1 MHSISWGSP
10 EQNYDSTWEQ
20 RLDTEFLRLATM
32 GLTVLTASG
41 DDGPNND
48 GLIGCKNFH
57 PTFPASSPHVTAVG
71 GTYFPKRSPSSAG
84 AAAAA
89 AAAAG
94 TADPEVCWDSS
105 GGGFSGVFPRPK
117 YQDAAITPYLTTSG
131 LPAAS
136 RWNSSGPSIQTRTT
150 QLIVFHMVY
159 HCRHH
164 HHHYLSGR
172 SFCSCV
178 TVWPSRVCCC

>member
-10 EQNYDSTWEQ
+10 EQNYNSTWEQ

-32 GLTVLTASG
+32 GLTVLAASG

-71 GTYFPKRSPSSAG
+71 GTYFPKQSSASG
-84 AAAAA
+84 AV
-89 AAAAG
+89 
-94 TADPEVCWDSS
+94 DPEVCWGSS
-105 GGGFSGVFPRPK
+105 GGGFSGVFARPK
-117 YQDAAITPYLTTSG
+117 YQDAAITPYLSTRG

-136 RWNSSGPSIQTRTT
+136 RWNSSGQ
-150 QLIVFHMVY
+150 FHPPPRY
-159 HCRHH
+159 TDTHRLWCWQDRQRCRHAC
-164 HHHYLSGR
+164 SAWTR
-172 SFCSCV
+172 S
-178 TVWPSRVCCC
+178 